1 MNVCTHSSLYRLNFK
16 PRRQV
21 PPLKLKWRLNL
32 PVGHRGGSLCTPNVP
47 SRLRLRM
54 IHKVRKASTR
64 RKSSSHY
71 FYIASCPETTPHR
84 RPTGALA
91 SSMSA
96 NIQQCPPDREFNSER
111 PSKIHRI
118 SGVEFGGNDASTPRA
133 QDENLKPTRG
143 GKKIPQTE
151 PVNDMKS
158 KLFTQ
163 PPPTNP
169 RAGPSTLSD
178 YSTFK
183 GKGRYSK
190 RAEAGP
196 RYVLARDP
204 NYFLFL

>member
-1 MNVCTHSSLYRLNFK
+1 
-16 PRRQV
+16 
-21 PPLKLKWRLNL
+21 
-32 PVGHRGGSLCTPNVP
+32 
-47 SRLRLRM
+47 
-54 IHKVRKASTR
+54 
-64 RKSSSHY
+64 
-71 FYIASCPETTPHR
+71 
-84 RPTGALA
+84 
-91 SSMSA
+91 MSA
-96 NIQQCPPDREFNSER
+96 NIQRRPPDREFNSKR
-111 PSKIHRI
+111 PSKIRRI

-151 PVNDMKS
+151 PVKDMKL

-169 RAGPSTLSD
+169 RAGPSTLSN
-178 YSTFK
+178 YSIFK

-190 RAEAGP
+190 KAEAGP